1 MKQFKSLMKSFLGV
15 MAVLAVVSCESDTWK
30 DHYSF
35 RSDSNDP
42 TGSLAQTLNDM
53 PEAAK
58 FVQALRTTYMFNG
71 NKQLRITYWQFLND
85 NQFLTVWL
93 PDAESISDADWDRY
107 TSTAKDKDHKL
118 VGTEFILNHIA
129 RFSHP
134 VGTETKEKVKMM
146 SNKTYR
152 SVGDGIDGVSYKETN
167 IRCSNGVLHK
177 LNGKIV
183 YRPNLYEYITGALTT
198 KSDKGQDYDFRTI
211 GSWIDL
217 YTNRILDEE
226 NSIEGDYNA
235 NTGLLEYVD
244 SVIKTENPIL
254 KKYAFIDSEDS
265 SYSMVLPLPSVWQTA
280 YDRIKDYFTYESGVI
295 GGDSLQRYWTNSSMI
310 TDLFFNNNIQTSIN
324 DSATS
329 TLFKWSERRTQKYPY
344 HVFYKPFS
352 EGGLFAD
359 ATVGNGVVDKVTCSN
374 GTLYIRNDWPYSD
387 SIFRR
392 TIRIEAEDILVDNE
406 EKKISSR
413 PKTARY
419 TLDSVNYISAR
430 VMEISAE
437 TKSWSVDYDIKNN
450 LKGKYDVKFIFFR
463 NSEKKQNT
471 VYFNIDY
478 LTDSDGI
485 KKLYVAQKGPKK
497 TTYKVGT
504 RELPDTIGIGT
515 IEFPT
520 GNYESGSA
528 RLTVQVGCQGSSNT
542 TTESNKVWLDCIILE
557 PVFE

>member
-1 MKQFKSLMKSFLGV
+1 MKHFKPLMKSFLGV
-15 MAVLAVVSCESDTWK
+15 MAVLAVVSCQDTWK

-35 RSDSNDP
+35 KSDSNDP

-58 FVQALRTTYMFNG
+58 FVQALKTTYMYNG
-71 NKQLRITYWQFLND
+71 NKQLRTTYWQFLND

-93 PDAESISDADWDRY
+93 PDAESISDADWERY
-107 TSTAKDKDHKL
+107 TSTSDDKNHKL

-134 VGTETKEKVKMM
+134 VGSDTKERVKMM

-152 SVGDGIDGVSYKETN
+152 SVHDGIDGVSYQEMN

-183 YRPNLYEYITGALTT
+183 YRPNLYEYITGALNT
-198 KSDKGQDYDFRTI
+198 KSENGVDYDFKSRLGDWLDIYTLRT
-211 GSWIDL
+211 
-217 YTNRILDEE
+217 LDEE
-226 NSIEGDYNA
+226 NSIEGDYNP

-244 SVIKTENPIL
+244 SVIKTENSIL
-254 KKYAFIDSEDS
+254 KKYAYIDSEDS
-265 SYSMVLPLPSVWQTA
+265 SYTMVLPLPEVWDSVYEA
-280 YDRIKDYFTYESGVI
+280 VSRYFTYESNEI
-295 GGDSLQRYWTNSSMI
+295 GKDSLQRYWTKSSMI

-329 TLFKWSERRTQKYPY
+329 TLFKWTERRTEKYPY
-344 HVFYKPFS
+344 HVFYKPFD

-406 EKKISSR
+406 EKKISSK

-419 TLDSVNYISAR
+419 TLDSVHYKSAR
-430 VMEISAE
+430 VMEIYAS
-437 TKSWSVDYDIKNN
+437 TKNWSVDYEIKNN
-450 LKGKYDVKFIFFR
+450 LQGKYKVKFIFFR
-463 NSEKKQNT
+463 NSEKKKNT
-471 VYFNIDY
+471 VAFNVDY
-478 LTDSDGI
+478 LTSTGYAH
-485 KKLYVAQKGPKK
+485 LYKSTSGPNRITHKI
-497 TTYKVGT
+497 GT
-504 RELPDTIGIGT
+504 KDTPDTIGIGT
-515 IEFPT
+515 INIPT

-528 RLTVQVGCQGSSNT
+528 RLVINLTSLGSNSAD
-542 TTESNKVWLDCIILE
+542 ESNKVWFDCIILE